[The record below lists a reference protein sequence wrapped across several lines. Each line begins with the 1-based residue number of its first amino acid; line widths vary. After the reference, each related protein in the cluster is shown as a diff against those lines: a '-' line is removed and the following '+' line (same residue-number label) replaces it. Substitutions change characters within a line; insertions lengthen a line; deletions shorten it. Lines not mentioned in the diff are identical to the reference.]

1 MKTKF
6 VAPLAVAIVALA
18 ITSGTPASAQSFNDS
33 CGQPLSWAQRIG
45 NRFGFSP
52 ANSYGWQQAAPNGW
66 QNSSTLG
73 NLWSQVRGNVLP
85 SSSYPYN
92 NYGSVTPANYYTGN
106 NPYLNNLFGSN
117 AYGSLDPNRLYDEMD
132 RLNKEAQKIQNRL
145 ANRRLNANQVM
156 ELQNR
161 LAQIDAQRAALNN
174 VASTQLS
181 GARDYLQGLLS
192 NNSFSD
198 PYQSYYA
205 QDRVSQINNLL
216 SQLGTGTGGALG
228 SSGVLASLRSLLGF

>member
-18 ITSGTPASAQSFNDS
+18 ITSGAPAFAQSFNDS

-45 NRFGFSP
+45 NRFGFPS
-52 ANSYGWQQAAPNGW
+52 NNYGWQQAAPNGW

-85 SSSYPYN
+85 NSSYPYGN
-92 NYGSVTPANYYTGN
+92 VTPANYYTGN
-106 NPYLNNLFGSN
+106 NPYLNNVYGSN
-117 AYGSLDPNRLYDEMD
+117 YGNIDPNRFYDEVD
-132 RLNKEAQKIQNRL
+132 RLNKEAAKIQNRL
-145 ANRRLNANQVM
+145 ATRRLSPDQVM
-156 ELQNR
+156 KLQNR

-181 GARDYLQGLLS
+181 GARDYLQGLLA
-192 NNSFSD
+192 NNSLND
-198 PYQSYYA
+198 PNQSYYA
-205 QDRVSQINNLL
+205 QDRLSQVNNLL
-216 SQLGTGTGGALG
+216 SQLGTGSGGALG
-228 SSGVLASLRSLLGF
+228 GTGVLSGLRSLLGF